1 MQTTKTLKCHA
12 LECEVAHQNKPR
24 YTFYRMDN
32 IKFVVLIW
40 SNQARTPKLFT
51 FYSTTSAIKIKKSMY
66 DNSDAI
72 RLCVFMNNHLYL
84 SWYRSRT
91 NELNMS
97 FESTNASSP
106 EPAYKACAL
115 PLFAI
120 TLTFLCK
127 NTRHFMKLTCDPID
141 TEHIYAHIRSIK
153 NMETS
158 TS

>member
-1 MQTTKTLKCHA
+1 
-12 LECEVAHQNKPR
+12 
-24 YTFYRMDN
+24 MDN

-51 FYSTTSAIKIKKSMY
+51 FYSTTSAITIKKSIY
-66 DNSDAI
+66 DNSHAI
-72 RLCVFMNNHLYL
+72 RLCVFMNDKLYL
-84 SWYRSRT
+84 SWYRSRA
-91 NELNMS
+91 NELNMR

-106 EPAYKACAL
+106 DPAYKACVL
-115 PLFAI
+115 PSFGI

-127 NTRHFMKLTCDPID
+127 NTRHFMKLTCDSVD
-141 TEHIYAHIRSIK
+141 TEHIYTHIHSIN